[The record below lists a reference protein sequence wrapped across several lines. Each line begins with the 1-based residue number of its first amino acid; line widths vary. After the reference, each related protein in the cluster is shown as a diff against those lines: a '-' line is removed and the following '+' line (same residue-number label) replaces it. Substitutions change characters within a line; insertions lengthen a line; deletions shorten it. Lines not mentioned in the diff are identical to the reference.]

1 MTHIIGG
8 EKSHVGMANCYF
20 CGEPSII
27 LLDTR
32 IVKGEL
38 NKSLPRDCGVVNMEP
53 CSKCE
58 KLMDAGVILI
68 TVKSES
74 FDDIER
80 ERQDFLADRN
90 NYDGPA
96 GNLKKPFIPN
106 PYRTGGWFVV
116 RDEMLERMREDVSD
130 AAIDNL
136 IQKRWGFIAHE
147 DAEALGLFQAEP
159 VHKTVDQCIQ
169 QNNNAQEDNSNSGL
183 ILPD

>member
-20 CGEPSII
+20 CGEPSMV

-38 NKSLPRDCGVVNMEP
+38 KKSLPRDCGVVDMEP
-53 CSKCE
+53 CSKCK
-58 KLMDAGVILI
+58 KLMEAGVILI
-68 TVKSES
+68 TVKSDS
-74 FDDIER
+74 FEEVEKD
-80 ERQDFLADRN
+80 RQEFLADSS
-90 NYDGPA
+90 NYEA
-96 GNLKKPFIPN
+96 GSGSLKKPFIPN

-116 RDEMLERMREDVSD
+116 RDEMLERMREDVPD
-130 AAIDNL
+130 AVIDRL
-136 IQKRWGFIAHE
+136 LGMRWGFISHE

-159 VHKTVDQCIQ
+159 VHKTVEQCIQ
-169 QNNNAQEDNSNSGL
+169 QNNVQEDNSSSGL

>member
-38 NKSLPRDCGVVNMEP
+38 NKSLPRNCGVVNMEP
-53 CSKCE
+53 CSKCQ
-58 KLMDAGVILI
+58 KLMEAGVILI
-68 TVKSES
+68 TVKPDS
-74 FDDIER
+74 FEEVER
-80 ERQDFLADRN
+80 ERQEFLADPN
-90 NYDGPA
+90 NYEGEP

-116 RDEMLERMREDVSD
+116 RDEMLERMREDVPD
-130 AAIDNL
+130 AVIDRL
-136 IQKRWGFIAHE
+136 LGMRWGFISHD

-159 VHKTVDQCIQ
+159 VHKTVEQCIG
-169 QNNNAQEDNSNSGL
+169 QNDAQEDGSGSSL
-183 ILPD
+183 ILPN